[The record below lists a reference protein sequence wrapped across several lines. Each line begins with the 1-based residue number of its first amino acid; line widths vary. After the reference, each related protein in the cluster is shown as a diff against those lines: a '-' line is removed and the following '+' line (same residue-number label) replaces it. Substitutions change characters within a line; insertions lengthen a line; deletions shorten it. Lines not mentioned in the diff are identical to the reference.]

1 MVGRVA
7 VTTTLLSLTPPPA
20 ERNDRLRRIIATC
33 RLAEY
38 ERDRAWMQA
47 KLEES
52 RAAYAAAKASGDEHL
67 VKMRARG
74 ASDKTLKKAAAE
86 LQHDLADIVQEGYE
100 WKMALERLDATRL
113 RHMQTLGLAQERAA

>member
-1 MVGRVA
+1 M
-7 VTTTLLSLTPPPA
+7 TTTLLSLTPPPA
-20 ERNDRLRRIIATC
+20 ERNERLRRIIATC

-100 WKMALERLDATRL
+100 
-113 RHMQTLGLAQERAA
+113 